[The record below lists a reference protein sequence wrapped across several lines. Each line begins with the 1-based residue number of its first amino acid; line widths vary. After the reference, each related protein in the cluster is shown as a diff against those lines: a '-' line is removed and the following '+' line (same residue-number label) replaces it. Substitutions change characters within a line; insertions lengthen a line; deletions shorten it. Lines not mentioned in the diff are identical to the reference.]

1 MAVAGGLPE
10 KIVGA
15 VPHPQ
20 SSAVVLAKSR
30 LSHADV
36 GWMAW
41 ESVVEGRAG
50 AKPNTRRD
58 DLEVDAAAIH
68 SNAVVGEIL
77 MVGTVV
83 VCFSLCVPRTVDGR
97 LQRR

>member
-1 MAVAGGLPE
+1 M
-10 KIVGA
+10 GA
-15 VPHPQ
+15 VPQ
-20 SSAVVLAKSR
+20 SQFSVMVLAKSI
-30 LSHADV
+30 LLYVDV

-50 AKPNTRRD
+50 AKADPRRD